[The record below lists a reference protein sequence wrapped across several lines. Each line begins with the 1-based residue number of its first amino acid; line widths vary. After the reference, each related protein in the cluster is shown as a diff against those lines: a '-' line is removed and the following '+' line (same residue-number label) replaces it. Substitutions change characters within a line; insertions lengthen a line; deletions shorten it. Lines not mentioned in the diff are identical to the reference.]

1 MNADV
6 PEISVSGG
14 SMLSKNLFAYCENCP
29 TIADDQDGLW
39 LNVVIGAVVGG
50 AISGIS
56 TKLTGGEVPEIVT
69 SVITGAIS
77 GAFAATGVGG
87 ILGQAAVSAVL
98 SGVDTAVGTYQE
110 YKKGKVNLSGAVAK
124 TVTSA
129 TLGAAFGAMGAEGT
143 GAFKQSCSI
152 VKNTRSALKT
162 ICSRNTLKA
171 SKKIAKKTISNTVKY
186 AIKTAKGE
194 FISGGVS
201 SVVSWGASW
210 YAGRYYTW
218 ATGGNRYETA

>member
-1 MNADV
+1 MSRTQL
-6 PEISVSGG
+6 IFSLRTS
-14 SMLSKNLFAYCENCP
+14 LCKLF
-29 TIADDQDGLW
+29 T
-39 LNVVIGAVVGG
+39 
-50 AISGIS
+50 
-56 TKLTGGEVPEIVT
+56 
-69 SVITGAIS
+69 
-77 GAFAATGVGG
+77 
-87 ILGQAAVSAVL
+87 
-98 SGVDTAVGTYQE
+98 TY
-110 YKKGKVNLSGAVAK
+110 
-124 TVTSA
+124 TTP
-129 TLGAAFGAMGAEGT
+129 
-143 GAFKQSCSI
+143 